1 MLLQLLISGLAQGAL
16 YALVALA
23 MTVIFRATTV
33 INFGHG
39 DLVMIG
45 AFVVYV
51 LVVLVGAS
59 FILSSVLAIALLFGF
74 GWAVYS
80 ILIRPIVKGP
90 HLAIAMMAVAVGY
103 ALRGAARLL
112 WGREVLP
119 FPTVLPQDIF
129 LIGPAVVSAGDII
142 VTGTVVLTVAFLAIG
157 FYATPLGKIAQ
168 AVFQSERGAALCG
181 IDVASFQGLMWGV
194 GAAMAAIGGILIA
207 PVTLLY
213 PDLAVSTLIRGFAAM
228 TLGGFGSFAGAA
240 VGGLLLGVS
249 ELLVGGYVS
258 SRLIDIT
265 AYLTIIAV
273 LLVRPSGL
281 FGSKISARV

>member
-1 MLLQLLISGLAQGAL
+1 MLPQLLISGLAQGAL

-39 DLVMIG
+39 DFVMIG

-51 LVVLVGAS
+51 LVVLLGAP
-59 FILSSVLAIALLFGF
+59 FIVSAVVAIALLFCF

-80 ILIRPIVKGP
+80 GLIRPIVKGP
-90 HLAIAMMAVAVGY
+90 HLTLAMMAVAVGY

-112 WGREVLP
+112 WGRETLP

-129 LIGPAVVSAGDII
+129 QVGPAIVSAGDII
-142 VTGTVVLTVAFLAIG
+142 VTGTVVATVAILAFG
-157 FYATPLGKIAQ
+157 FFATPLGKIAQ
-168 AVFQSERGAALCG
+168 AVFQSDRGAALVG
-181 IDVASFQGLMWGV
+181 INVASFQGLMWGM
-194 GAAMAAIGGILIA
+194 GAGMAAIGGILIA

-228 TLGGFGSFAGAA
+228 TLGGFGSFVGAA

-249 ELLVGGYVS
+249 ELLIGGYVS

-281 FGSKISARV
+281 FGSKISMRV